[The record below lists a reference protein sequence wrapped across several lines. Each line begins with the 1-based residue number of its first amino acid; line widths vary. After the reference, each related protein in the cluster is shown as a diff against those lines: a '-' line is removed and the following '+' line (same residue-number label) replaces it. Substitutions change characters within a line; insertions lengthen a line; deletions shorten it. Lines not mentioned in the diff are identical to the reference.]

1 MQLLNFNIIII
12 SMMNITLCISSQ
24 DWIILQWPNNNCYQC
39 TNHFKNNGYQCA
51 GDKSIFVPRLNY
63 RATHYTVYSIGSIR
77 SKRCLFLSASHSLSR
92 CLCIVVIYTIQSE
105 VETFVPRKLP
115 FCPGRWCFSVET
127 PSCLCLRSRKF
138 FAFRGIGYKCKDFFH
153 PEKRWWKVGIFSM

>member
-39 TNHFKNNGYQCA
+39 TNHLKIMA
-51 GDKSIFVPRLNY
+51 TSVP
-63 RATHYTVYSIGSIR
+63 ATNQ
-77 SKRCLFLSASHSLSR
+77 FLSLVWIIVRHTIQYRIDTKRALSLSLR
-92 CLCIVVIYTIQSE
+92 LPLSLSMSLYCSHIQSE
-105 VETFVPRKLP
+105 VETFVPRKLL